1 MKKTALLFLTALIYA
16 SIAYS
21 ETEYYALMLDGKKI
35 GYCQNDRILDDGIVT
50 TTEKMDMTL
59 GRMGTSVKLTML
71 DISVETASGR
81 PISFESSMDSNMT
94 KVRTVGK
101 FMDNGKV
108 EITSEQMG
116 TIQKKTVDCPKDAL
130 MVEGIRLLG
139 IKKGLVEGM
148 TYTSKMFVPHF
159 QATVDCEVKVGAKV
173 MSDLFGRAL
182 LLPEVNFTMNMPAA
196 SGEAEIETSTTCY
209 VNKDFRALKSITPM
223 MGMKMVMLAC
233 DKEFAMSQDSQV
245 DFVDKMLLDSPTKL
259 KHDGRVVKG
268 RLIYTIKPI
277 EGEKISIPTGDNQRV
292 QVQSDG
298 TLLVTVDPLKP
309 SANVKF
315 PYTGSDSEILK
326 MLKPTM
332 YLQSDDEKVVAL
344 AKQAIEGIT
353 DAAKAAKAIEIF
365 VGAYIS
371 QKNLSVGYASAAEV
385 AISREGDC
393 SEHAVLTSAMCRAVG
408 IPSRIV
414 VGLVYVEQFGNRKNI
429 FGGHVWSQ
437 VYIDGKWIGIDAT
450 GGFGAGHLELATGTG
465 EPSDFFAMTNTIGC
479 FEITKIKAPGIM
491 GMLGNLFR

>member
-1 MKKTALLFLTALIYA
+1 LKKIALLFITAVIY
-16 SIAYS
+16 SSLAYS
-21 ETEYYALMLDGKKI
+21 ETEYYALMIEGKKI
-35 GYCQNDRILDDGIVT
+35 GYCKNDRILDDGIVT
-50 TTEKMDMTL
+50 TTENIHMTF
-59 GRMGTSVKLTML
+59 GRMGATVKLTMV

-81 PISFESSMDSNMT
+81 PISFESVMDSSMT
-94 KVRTVGK
+94 KARTVGK
-101 FMDNGKV
+101 FMDNGTI

-116 TIQKKTVDCPKDAL
+116 AIQKKTVDCPADAL

-139 IKKGLVEGM
+139 IKKGLVEGT
-148 TYTSKMFVPHF
+148 TYSAKMFVPHL
-159 QATVDCEVKVGAKV
+159 QTIVDSEVKVGAKV

-182 LLPEVNFTMNMPAA
+182 SLPEVKVTMNMPTAPGAAA
-196 SGEAEIETSTTCY
+196 SKTSTTCY
-209 VNKDFRALKSITPM
+209 VDKNFRTLKSVTPM

-259 KHDGRVVKG
+259 KLDGRVVKG
-268 RLIYTIKPI
+268 ILTYTIQPI
-277 EGEKISIPTGDNQRV
+277 KGEKISIPTGDNQRV
-292 QVQSDG
+292 QIERDG
-298 TLLVTVDPLKP
+298 TLLVTVDPVKP
-309 SANVKF
+309 TANIKF
-315 PYTGSDSEILK
+315 PYTGSDPEILK

-344 AKQAIEGIT
+344 AKQATEGIT
-353 DAAKAAKAIEIF
+353 DTAKAAKAIETF

-408 IPSRIV
+408 IPSRVV

-465 EPSDFFAMTNTIGC
+465 EPSDFFAMANTIGC
-479 FEITKIKAPGIM
+479 FKIAKIKSPGI
-491 GMLGNLFR
+491 GGVLRDLFR